1 AAYNLVFSSKLT
13 PLVDIESMEAAFRAL
28 FERHPML
35 SATFHQVNGE
45 PIQRIH
51 SGKTIDFRE
60 HDVSGINEK
69 QIKDLIEK
77 HAELPFDLENGPVI
91 RLELFRNGDGSHI
104 VLLAMHHI
112 ISDAWSVSLLM
123 NDLIESYFSIKSE
136 KIPDLEP
143 IEYSYQDYVNW
154 QQHNL
159 LGPYKKR
166 ASEYWLSSL
175 EGASGS
181 LDLPTDH
188 SRPAVQTFN
197 GGRLSFILD
206 DNLASRVIE
215 LAQRQSATLYT
226 TMLSAYNALFHRYCD
241 QDDIVVGSPM
251 AGRNQKEL
259 GDILG
264 YFVNMVPLRS
274 STHDDPSFI
283 EFLDRTLASV
293 NGAIENQNY
302 PFSRIINDL
311 KMTRDP
317 TRSPLFQISFAMER
331 VPGVDEQG
339 IAVFLIGKGG
349 HQFSVGD
356 MTVETIDLNLRQAQF
371 EITLVVEESG
381 GQIFGCWQYNR
392 DLFKSETIQKLSE
405 TFSLLLENVT
415 RNPDIKISEIEL
427 LSEDES
433 ELITSSWNL
442 TGADYPQDKGIHH
455 LVEEQASK
463 TPDAVAIH
471 FGEQKITYEEL
482 ERLANN
488 VAGTLID
495 RGIGPNDSVAL
506 MVERNTLMIT
516 AMLGILKSGAHYVPI
531 DPDYPCNRIQKMLKN
546 SGSSLLVVSEG
557 THHLVP
563 SNFTGVFR
571 VEECAEM
578 IGLPDR
584 LLFDADNL
592 AYVIYTSGSTGEP
605 KGVEIS
611 HSSAVN
617 FLTSMRQTPGITRL
631 DRLLALTTLSFDISI
646 LEIFLPL
653 ITGAQVV
660 IATKEDAR
668 DGRRISRLLND
679 HSVTIMQA
687 TPTTWRILMESGWEG
702 RNGLKILCGGEA
714 MPRDLADFLVN
725 SADEVWNLYG
735 PTETTVW
742 STCIKV
748 LPGEEKLSI
757 GKPIS
762 NTKIYILDDN
772 NNIQP
777 ISFVGEICIGGA
789 GLARGYRR
797 KEELTDESFIEV
809 EIPNQ
814 GTQRLYRTGDL
825 GRWLSDGT
833 LECLGRIDFQTKLRG
848 FRIELG
854 EIEFAIMNHEA
865 VSSAV
870 VIKRDDLPGG
880 EALVAYFVIESE
892 LSNELLVSIKEHL
905 CDRLPKVMV
914 PTYFVNLEAL
924 PLTPN
929 QKIDRRALPAPES
942 GSIGLDHN
950 YIPPKTITETKLAQI
965 FSNAFENP
973 MVSIKDN
980 FFDMGGDSLMAVKI
994 VSRVS
999 NALEKDIP
1007 LEAFFRFPTIEK
1019 FARFVDAPV
1028 SMDNVS
1034 EPLLSEEEIDTEY
1047 LSFQIT
1053 DHDKLDSLPNINA
1066 VALSYIPESFTE
1078 VTGLSKKELI
1088 NNWFGNKA
1096 RLTNLYRTQWGAI
1109 GLIMLPVFETD
1120 LYNDSNPISSI
1131 IMDGLRLSAKLGA
1144 RKASLTGVLP
1154 LVTND
1159 GLDVINWMRENDE
1172 EVNLPIITTGNATRC
1187 ATIIKSVEG
1196 ILARSGR
1203 DISKLRVSFIGLG
1216 SIGKGTLDLMLDVLP
1231 HPRGIIMSDLY
1242 RQEDRLEEL
1251 QDRLLA
1257 SGFVGEI
1264 DICSSRGELPDKV
1277 YESGLIIAA
1286 SNVPNIIDVEKV
1298 RPGTMIVDYSFP
1310 SSFNL
1315 IDAARRTEQEGDLI
1329 FTSGGQLRL
1338 RQEIE
1343 EII

>member
-1 AAYNLVFSSKLT
+1 MDLVSPLPGGKAPDGFWAKTDPGGGPGVSQSQVFRARQAHTRFLYQISPESAAYNLVFSSKLT
-13 PLVDIESMEAAFRAL
+13 PLVDIEAMEAAFRTL

-45 PIQRIH
+45 PIQRVER
-51 SGKTIDFRE
+51 GKTIDFRE
-60 HDVSGINEK
+60 HDASRMNEK
-69 QIKDLIEK
+69 QIKELIEE
-77 HAELPFDLENGPVI
+77 HAELPFDLEKGPVI
-91 RLELFRNGDGSHI
+91 RLELFRNDQGSHI

-123 NDLIESYFSIKSE
+123 NDLIESYFSIKSG
-136 KIPDLEP
+136 KIPDLDP

-154 QQHNL
+154 QQNNL
-159 LGPYKKR
+159 SGSYKIR

-259 GDILG
+259 GDMLG

-283 EFLDRTLASV
+283 EFLDRTSASV

-317 TRSPLFQISFAMER
+317 ARSPLFQISFAMER

-546 SGSSLLVVSEG
+546 SGSSLLVVSES

-563 SNFTGVFR
+563 SDFTGVFR
-571 VEECAEM
+571 VEECAEI

-584 LLFDADNL
+584 SLFDADNL

-617 FLTSMRQTPGITRL
+617 FR
-631 DRLLALTTLSFDISI
+631 A
-646 LEIFLPL
+646 
-653 ITGAQVV
+653 
-660 IATKEDAR
+660 
-668 DGRRISRLLND
+668 
-679 HSVTIMQA
+679 
-687 TPTTWRILMESGWEG
+687 
-702 RNGLKILCGGEA
+702 
-714 MPRDLADFLVN
+714 
-725 SADEVWNLYG
+725 SA
-735 PTETTVW
+735 
-742 STCIKV
+742 
-748 LPGEEKLSI
+748 
-757 GKPIS
+757 
-762 NTKIYILDDN
+762 
-772 NNIQP
+772 
-777 ISFVGEICIGGA
+777 
-789 GLARGYRR
+789 
-797 KEELTDESFIEV
+797 
-809 EIPNQ
+809 
-814 GTQRLYRTGDL
+814 
-825 GRWLSDGT
+825 
-833 LECLGRIDFQTKLRG
+833 
-848 FRIELG
+848 
-854 EIEFAIMNHEA
+854 
-865 VSSAV
+865 
-870 VIKRDDLPGG
+870 
-880 EALVAYFVIESE
+880 
-892 LSNELLVSIKEHL
+892 
-905 CDRLPKVMV
+905 
-914 PTYFVNLEAL
+914 
-924 PLTPN
+924 
-929 QKIDRRALPAPES
+929 
-942 GSIGLDHN
+942 
-950 YIPPKTITETKLAQI
+950 
-965 FSNAFENP
+965 AF
-973 MVSIKDN
+973 
-980 FFDMGGDSLMAVKI
+980 
-994 VSRVS
+994 
-999 NALEKDIP
+999 
-1007 LEAFFRFPTIEK
+1007 
-1019 FARFVDAPV
+1019 
-1028 SMDNVS
+1028 
-1034 EPLLSEEEIDTEY
+1034 
-1047 LSFQIT
+1047 
-1053 DHDKLDSLPNINA
+1053 
-1066 VALSYIPESFTE
+1066 
-1078 VTGLSKKELI
+1078 
-1088 NNWFGNKA
+1088 
-1096 RLTNLYRTQWGAI
+1096 
-1109 GLIMLPVFETD
+1109 
-1120 LYNDSNPISSI
+1120 
-1131 IMDGLRLSAKLGA
+1131 
-1144 RKASLTGVLP
+1144 
-1154 LVTND
+1154 
-1159 GLDVINWMRENDE
+1159 
-1172 EVNLPIITTGNATRC
+1172 
-1187 ATIIKSVEG
+1187 
-1196 ILARSGR
+1196 
-1203 DISKLRVSFIGLG
+1203 
-1216 SIGKGTLDLMLDVLP
+1216 
-1231 HPRGIIMSDLY
+1231 
-1242 RQEDRLEEL
+1242 
-1251 QDRLLA
+1251 
-1257 SGFVGEI
+1257 
-1264 DICSSRGELPDKV
+1264 
-1277 YESGLIIAA
+1277 
-1286 SNVPNIIDVEKV
+1286 
-1298 RPGTMIVDYSFP
+1298 
-1310 SSFNL
+1310 
-1315 IDAARRTEQEGDLI
+1315 
-1329 FTSGGQLRL
+1329 
-1338 RQEIE
+1338 
-1343 EII
+1343 